1 MDLKAKSTGWT
12 IVLTAA
18 LALGLSLAPL
28 PEAFRPIPSLGR
40 EGPLAPKLAEIVLPK
55 SLTGKGAPAR
65 ATDDALA
72 GTSSHAPGEEG
83 PPPEDETTP
92 PVEDESPTAT
102 APPSDLEGLGTL
114 TRARALSL
122 EALREKMGAQ
132 HVDIETGC
140 RRMGAAG
147 CEESGLAPFFAALNE
162 LREDRRRQPVRVVHL
177 GDSLIASDHITDMIR
192 ARLQERHGSGGKG
205 FLFVDRPTGSGRSV
219 RTGTASEGWQI
230 TRLIDRNYPKDK
242 LGYTGVAFAS
252 AGTGSQS
259 VRFPAEGARVAELF
273 FQTQPT
279 GGTVS
284 FNADGKPL
292 QRLLTRFELPGVAF
306 SRFSLPEDTKT
317 LSLQTMGKV
326 ELHGISLE
334 NGLPGIVYD
343 TIGLPGATAEVFL
356 RAHHGAFRSQLRHRK
371 PSLVVLMVGGNE
383 AFYISRNRIK
393 PEEIRAHATEL
404 VKWVR
409 EAVPDSACLL
419 MAPIDAAVRTMGG
432 ELVPRRGSKDVGDI
446 FREVAK
452 EGGCAYWDALS
463 AMGGEG
469 ASIQWLSAGLLN
481 EDLVHP
487 RSRGSDLL
495 GHLFDIALQRAYAKA
510 HQPLLAVED
519 PPGLIDGAT
528 ALKGTF
534 ARLRALEEKKG
545 TERLDI
551 VQLGA
556 SHTAA
561 HYFTDAVRGSLTQK
575 FGDGGRGFIAAGKS
589 SPRLAAAHVTRE
601 LTGEWQVLDA
611 QQPEAQPGE
620 AWGLSGIRAVGAPG
634 ASLRIQFCD
643 GCPPAKSPQAQ
654 LALYWLDSP
663 GAGRMDVKVDGQP
676 VSPEDPAP
684 APVTAP
690 TVRIRTIPVT
700 GPEHTLEVTNAGEGP
715 ITVLGASLDFEQPGI
730 TYDAAG
736 LPGSTA
742 FTLSHEDP
750 VALDTQL
757 SARKPQLL
765 VLWYGTNES
774 GLPDLDSEALH
785 KDYVA
790 LISRMRAS
798 TGAEC
803 LLIGPT
809 DRLVQDASGHWT
821 EAVALARVLSTLP
834 KVARDAGCAYW
845 SARAAMGGER
855 SMLRWQRSTPVLGH
869 EDGTHLTQ
877 PGYEQLAASFVKEL
891 LGAYDTYKAAPAEQ
905 VQAPTPG
912 QVPTQGPAPQQAVPE
927 THPTAP
933 PPTPTQGQ
941 APTLVPAPETVTA
954 PPAQARASRQE
965 PTRAET
971 RGTIPP
977 PTPAPAARKAEGG

>member
-1 MDLKAKSTGWT
+1 MDHKAKTTGWT

-28 PEAFRPIPSLGR
+28 PEDFRPIPSLGK
-40 EGPLAPKLAEIVLPK
+40 EGPLTPRLAEVVLPRT
-55 SLTGKGAPAR
+55 LTGKGAPQR
-65 ATDDALA
+65 GGDDALA
-72 GTSSHAPGEEG
+72 GTSPHSTGEQVL
-83 PPPEDETTP
+83 PPEEDTP
-92 PVEDESPTAT
+92 AVEDESSPTAT
-102 APPSDLEGLGTL
+102 APPSDLEGLSTL
-114 TRARALSL
+114 TRTRALSL
-122 EALREKMGAQ
+122 EALREKMGSR
-132 HVDIETGC
+132 HVDIELGC
-140 RRMGAAG
+140 RRMGASG
-147 CEESGLAPFFAALNE
+147 CEEDALAPFFTALKE
-162 LREDRRRQPVRVVHL
+162 LREDKRRQPVRVVHL

-205 FLFVDRPTGSGRSV
+205 FLYVDRPTGAGRSV

-252 AGTGSQS
+252 AGTGTQS
-259 VRFPAEGARVAELF
+259 VRFSAEGARVGELF
-273 FQTQPT
+273 FQTQPM
-279 GGTVS
+279 GGTVL
-284 FNADGKPL
+284 FNVDGKPM

-306 SRFSLPEDTKT
+306 SRFTLPEGTKT
-317 LSLQTMGKV
+317 LSLQTLGKV
-326 ELHGISLE
+326 ELHGVSLE
-334 NGLPGIVYD
+334 NGKPGVVYD

-356 RAHHGAFRSQLRHRK
+356 RAKQGSFRSQLRHRK

-409 EAVPDSACLL
+409 ESVPDSACLL

-452 EGGCAYWDALS
+452 EGGCAFWDALE

-469 ASIQWLSAGLLN
+469 SSIKWLSAGLFN

-487 RSRGSDLL
+487 RARGSDLL
-495 GHLFDIALQRAYAKA
+495 GHLFDFALQRAYART
-510 HQPLLAVED
+510 HQPLLVVDD
-519 PPGLIDGAT
+519 PPGLVDGAT

-534 ARLRALEEKKG
+534 ARLRALEQKQA
-545 TERLDI
+545 TERLGI

-556 SHTAA
+556 SHTSA
-561 HYFTDAVRGSLTQK
+561 HYFTDAVRGALTRK
-575 FGDGGRGFIAAGKS
+575 FADAGRGFIAAGKPS
-589 SPRLAAAHVTRE
+589 QRLAAAHVTRE

-611 QQPEAQPGE
+611 LQPEAQPGE

-643 GCPPAKSPQAQ
+643 DCAPAKSPPAQ
-654 LALYWLDSP
+654 LALYWLDAP
-663 GAGRMDVKVDGQP
+663 GAGKMEVKVDGQP
-676 VSPEDPAP
+676 VPPEDPPP

-690 TVRIRTIPVT
+690 TVRIRTFPVT
-700 GPEHTLEVTNAGEGP
+700 GPAHSLEVTNAGEGP
-715 ITVLGASLDFEQPGI
+715 ITVLGASLDFEQPGV
-730 TYDAAG
+730 TYDSVG

-742 FTLSHEDP
+742 FTLSRHDP
-750 VALDTQL
+750 AALDTQL
-757 SARKPQLL
+757 AARKPQLL
-765 VLWYGTNES
+765 VLWYGTNEA
-774 GLPDLDSEALH
+774 GLPDLDPETFR
-785 KDYVA
+785 KEYVT
-790 LISRMRAS
+790 LLSRLRAS

-809 DRLVQDASGHWT
+809 DRLVQDTNGRWT
-821 EAVALARVLSTLP
+821 EAVALGRVLSTLP
-834 KVARDAGCAYW
+834 AVAREAGCAYW

-855 SMLRWQRSTPVLGH
+855 SMMRWQRAEPVLGH

-891 LGAYDTYKAAPAEQ
+891 LAAYETYKTAPTEQ

-912 QVPTQGPAPQQAVPE
+912 QVPTQGPTPQQAPPE
-927 THPTAP
+927 TP
-933 PPTPTQGQ
+933 PETQPPAPTQGQ
-941 APTLVPAPETVTA
+941 APTPIPAPEPLTA
-954 PPAQARASRQE
+954 PPAQARASRGPA
-965 PTRAET
+965 PTL
-971 RGTIPP
+971 
-977 PTPAPAARKAEGG
+977 TPASAARTAEGS

>member
-1 MDLKAKSTGWT
+1 MEHKVKSTGWT

-28 PEAFRPIPSLGR
+28 PEAFRPIPSLSK
-40 EGPLAPKLAEIVLPK
+40 EGPLAPRLAELVLPK
-55 SLTGKGAPAR
+55 SLTGKGAPSR
-65 ATDDALA
+65 GGDDALA
-72 GTSSHAPGEEG
+72 GTSSHAAGEEG
-83 PPPEDETTP
+83 PPPEEET
-92 PVEDESPTAT
+92 PVAEEEAPVAAT
-102 APPSDLEGLGTL
+102 APPSDLEGLSTL

-132 HVDIETGC
+132 HVDIELGC
-140 RRMGAAG
+140 RRMGPAG
-147 CEESGLAPFFAALNE
+147 CEESGLAPFFTALNE
-162 LREDRRRQPVRVVHL
+162 LREDQRRQPVRVVHL

-252 AGTGSQS
+252 AGTGSPS
-259 VRFPAEGARVAELF
+259 ARFPAEGARVAELF

-279 GGTVS
+279 GGTVVLS
-284 FNADGKPL
+284 ADGKPL

-306 SRFSLPEDTKT
+306 SRFALPEDTKT
-317 LSLQTMGKV
+317 LSLQTLGKV
-326 ELHGISLE
+326 EVHGVSLE
-334 NGLPGIVYD
+334 NGQPGIVYD

-356 RAHHGAFRSQLRHRK
+356 RAQHGAFRSQLRHRK

-383 AFYISRNRIK
+383 AFYISRNRIT
-393 PEEIRAHATEL
+393 PEQIREHATEL

-409 EAVPDSACLL
+409 EAVPESACLI

-469 ASIQWLSAGLLN
+469 ASIKWLSSGLFN

-487 RSRGSDLL
+487 RARGSDLL

-510 HQPLLAVED
+510 HQPLLAVDD

-534 ARLRALEEKKG
+534 ARLQALEEKKA
-545 TERLDI
+545 TERLGI

-561 HYFTDAVRGSLTQK
+561 HFFTDTVRGALAKK
-575 FGDGGRGFIAAGKS
+575 FGEAGRGFIAAGKPS
-589 SPRLAAAHVTRE
+589 QRLAAAHVTRE
-601 LTGEWQVLDA
+601 LTGDWQVLDA

-634 ASLRIQFCD
+634 ASMRIQFCE
-643 GCPPAKSPQAQ
+643 GCAAAKAPRAQ
-654 LALYWLDSP
+654 LALYWLDTP
-663 GAGRMDVKVDGQP
+663 GAGKLEVKVDGQP
-676 VSPEDPAP
+676 VPAEEP
-684 APVTAP
+684 PAAPVTAP
-690 TVRIRTIPVT
+690 TVRIRAFPVT
-700 GPEHTLEVTNAGEGP
+700 GPTHSIEVSNAGEGS
-715 ITVLGASLDFEQPGI
+715 ITVLGASLDYEQPGV
-730 TYDAAG
+730 TYDSAG

-742 FTLSHEDP
+742 FTLSHYDP
-750 VALDTQL
+750 AALDAQL
-757 SARKPQLL
+757 TARKPQLL
-765 VLWYGTNES
+765 VLWYGTNEA

-790 LISRMRAS
+790 VLSRLRAS

-803 LLIGPT
+803 LVIGPT
-809 DRLVQDASGHWT
+809 DRLVQDSNGRWT
-821 EAVALARVLSTLP
+821 EAVALGRVLSTLP
-834 KVARDAGCAYW
+834 AVAREAGCAYW

-855 SMLRWQRSTPVLGH
+855 SMLRWQRSEPVLGH

-877 PGYEQLAASFVKEL
+877 PGYEQLAESFTKEL
-891 LGAYDTYKAAPAEQ
+891 LAAYEAYKSAPPEQ
-905 VQAPTPG
+905 VQAPTPN
-912 QVPTQGPAPQQAVPE
+912 QVPTQGPTPQQAPPE
-927 THPTAP
+927 AP
-933 PPTPTQGQ
+933 PTTPPPAPTQGQ
-941 APTLVPAPETVTA
+941 APTQQPAPETLTA

-965 PTRAET
+965 PA
-971 RGTIPP
+971 
-977 PTPAPAARKAEGG
+977 PTPAPAAPQAEGG